1 MNRTVIVLVA
11 LATLVFVAAGQT
23 PQSMLVFAGAIN
35 GLVLPIG
42 LAIILWVAL
51 RRRDLIHRHRYPKIL
66 LGAGVAAW
74 LFTAYAAVVSLTSI
88 GSIFH

>member
-1 MNRTVIVLVA
+1 MHRTVIVLIA
-11 LATLVFVAAGQT
+11 LATVVFIAVGQT

-42 LAIILWVAL
+42 LGIILWVAL
-51 RRRDLIHRHRYPKIL
+51 RRRDLIGRYRYPPVL
-66 LGAGVAAW
+66 LAIGVGAW
-74 LFTAYAAVVSLTSI
+74 LFTVYAAVVSLTSI